1 MEGKGQLL
9 EIETQRQTPETS
21 SIAAVLEAEVP
32 EKTTDTSV
40 HTDATEKDLIQVLTE
55 KAHDVK
61 EVIAEKVHE
70 VEAFLAHQEQKESVA
85 SIEPVIEPKA
95 VSEQEP
101 DVEIEHQIEP
111 EQVVDSGSDLMKVLA
126 DTTNEVKEEVQ
137 KTLEC
142 LAQSDKEPEPVK
154 ETVVDTYFCE
164 DDFKKVECELLTI
177 TDDVKPTEVEA
188 VAEPQEVTAEP
199 QFIEGKENKSGS
211 HLIDSFNDKVNLIKN
226 MNENASEKLEELK
239 KTLFQ
244 EGNLKF

>member
-1 MEGKGQLL
+1 MEGKDQLS

-21 SIAAVLEAEVP
+21 SVATVLEAEAP

-70 VEAFLAHQEQKESVA
+70 VESFLDHPDSKESVP

-95 VSEQEP
+95 VAEQQSA
-101 DVEIEHQIEP
+101 VEIEQKLEP
-111 EQVVDSGSDLMKVLA
+111 EPVVDSGSDLMKVLA
-126 DTTNEVKEEVQ
+126 DTTNEVKDEIQ

-142 LAQSDKEPEPVK
+142 LAQPDMETEPVK
-154 ETVVDTYFCE
+154 ETVLDTNFCE

-177 TDDVKPTEVEA
+177 TDDSKPTEVEA
-188 VAEPQEVTAEP
+188 VGEPQEVAEEP
-199 QFIEGKENKSGS
+199 QVIEGKENKSGS

-226 MNENASEKLEELK
+226 MNDNASEKLDELK
-239 KTLFQ
+239 KTLFK